1 MKVVNTTLPLQ
12 THTYTYILH
21 FFFMFPL
28 YRLSMEAIILQIS
41 TTFGYS
47 EIAKEGYILK
57 ENYFYKTAIILYP
70 GYFSP
75 IYTKFLTCV

>member
-47 EIAKEGYILK
+47 EIAKEG
-57 ENYFYKTAIILYP
+57 LYSQGKLLLQDCYNFIP
-70 GYFSP
+70 RV
-75 IYTKFLTCV
+75 FLTYLH